1 MNNDRIEVKLKMD
14 FFENPTSNK
23 FIVPTGEI
31 NSYGNEDFYIALNT
45 TSNSIFIGNENTNNY
60 LRLGNNT
67 TFFGNE
73 ISIPYGLNITPNT
86 MSIYELSNT
95 SYIDGG
101 VNRVRIKGDEIS
113 LAYNLNNDF
122 NFSGSN
128 ECEISCSKN
137 VKFNCR
143 VGVGILTTSQKHMEI
158 MSDMRIINSQRYAS
172 VLDIFT
178 GSIGSTFCSTITT
191 TSSIEP
197 IMIQTQGGKVSM
209 GLSGVPNKQLE
220 ILSDMRIINSN
231 SSSSVLDI
239 FTGSIGTT
247 FCSTIKTTFDTEP
260 LMLQTH
266 GGKVSLGLNS
276 LPQKQLEIF
285 SDMRIINSNSI
296 SSVLDIFTGSIQSY
310 KCATIKTGFDIEPLM
325 LQTHGGRVSL
335 GLNSLPQK
343 QLEILSDMRIIN
355 SNSSSSVLDIFT
367 GSIQSYKCAS
377 IKTAST
383 IEPLMLQT
391 HGGKVCIGSTVIPN
405 KQLEILSDM
414 RIVNSNS
421 NSSVLDI
428 FTGSIGSTSLATI
441 QTTSNDEPLMFQTHG
456 GRIGIGFNNRIPSDT
471 LEIEGS
477 LKVVG
482 SVTNGSDDRI
492 KTNERYIT
500 DATGTLLKLKPQIY
514 TKNNVKEEAGL
525 IAQEVFYDAPEL
537 RHLVALP
544 VDADIEYITKHHI
557 NTSKFPEKDPDY
569 AGWGETLAGVNYI
582 ELIPY
587 LIKYVQENN
596 AQIDVLTNKINVLE
610 KYINVNK

>member
-285 SDMRIINSNSI
+285 SDMRIINSNS
-296 SSVLDIFTGSIQSY
+296 
-310 KCATIKTGFDIEPLM
+310 
-325 LQTHGGRVSL
+325 
-335 GLNSLPQK
+335 
-343 QLEILSDMRIIN
+343 
-355 SNSSSSVLDIFT
+355 SSSVLDIFT